1 MKEKMIA
8 LTMIKEGTSIAHTA
22 TDLHV
27 SKLAIADLKYAA
39 KGRPDNTTPTR
50 KEGTGTKKKT
60 TDGTNAVLP
69 RDMMQPLSITT
80 ANLKKKQ
87 PMLLQDIFIR

>member
-39 KGRPDNTTPTR
+39 KGRPDNTTPTNKKR
-50 KEGTGTKKKT
+50 TKTKT

-80 ANLKKKQ
+80 ANIKKKQ